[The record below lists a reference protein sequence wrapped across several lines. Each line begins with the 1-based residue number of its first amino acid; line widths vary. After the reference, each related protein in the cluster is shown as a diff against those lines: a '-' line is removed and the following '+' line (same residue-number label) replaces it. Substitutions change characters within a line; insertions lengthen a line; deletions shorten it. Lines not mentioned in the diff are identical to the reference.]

1 VSQEERTADL
11 ARSLMSFGFKFGL
24 PAEAGWVVDAR
35 MVRNPFWVP
44 ELRSF
49 TGLDEAVRE
58 YVLEDEVARELIDRT
73 HALIE
78 WSAQQS
84 AERGKHAVHLAVG
97 CTGGRHRSVVIVEAL
112 AERLRGDGLTVTV
125 THRDVD
131 VHDPRL

>member
-1 VSQEERTADL
+1 MSPEDEAADL
-11 ARSLMSFGFKFGL
+11 ATSMMSFGFKFGL

-49 TGLDEAVRE
+49 TGLDEAVRD

-73 HALIE
+73 HALIA

-84 AERGKHAVHLAVG
+84 AERGKHAVSLAVG

-112 AERLRGDGLTVTV
+112 AGRLRADGLTVTV

>member
-1 VSQEERTADL
+1 MSAEGQASDIAMT
-11 ARSLMSFGFKFGL
+11 MTSFGFKFGL

-49 TGLDEAVRE
+49 TGLDDAVRD
-58 YVLEDEVARELIDRT
+58 YVLGDEVARELIDRT
-73 HALIE
+73 HALVS
-78 WSAQQS
+78 WSAQRN
-84 AERGKHAVHLAVG
+84 AERGKDGLSLAVG

-112 AERLRGDGLTVTV
+112 AERLRGDGLTVSV

>member
-1 VSQEERTADL
+1 VSQEEQTADI
-11 ARSLMSFGFKFGL
+11 AMSMMSFGFKFGL

-35 MVRNPFWVP
+35 LVRNPFWVP

-49 TGLDEAVRE
+49 TGLDPAVRD
-58 YVLEDEVARELIDRT
+58 YVLDDEVACELIDRT
-73 HALIE
+73 HALIS
-78 WSAQQS
+78 WSAQRN
-84 AERGKHAVHLAVG
+84 AERGKDALSLAVG

-112 AERLRGDGLTVTV
+112 AERLRSDGLTITV

>member
-1 VSQEERTADL
+1 MSPEDEAAEL
-11 ARSLMSFGFKFGL
+11 AMSMMSFGFKFGL

-49 TGLDEAVRE
+49 TGLDEAVRD

-73 HALIE
+73 HALIA

-84 AERGKHAVHLAVG
+84 AERGKHAVSLAVG

-112 AERLRGDGLTVTV
+112 AERLRAGGLTVTV